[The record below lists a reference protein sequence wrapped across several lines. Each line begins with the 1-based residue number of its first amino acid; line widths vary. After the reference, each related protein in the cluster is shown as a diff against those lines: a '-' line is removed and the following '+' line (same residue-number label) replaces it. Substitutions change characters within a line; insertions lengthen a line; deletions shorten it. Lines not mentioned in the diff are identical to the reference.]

1 MNETIQIEKL
11 EQNECIIRYLRNIDD
26 KNLPKDI
33 KEWKNS
39 ELEKLQKE
47 HYELSL
53 LNASDEDI
61 IIMALIEMAN
71 IYRANY
77 RDNIVNKI
85 MEVRTRFIESQIE
98 SQDKIPVPESPKV
111 KVVHEGFNPFESS
124 CTLTWK
130 RVKWTS
136 LIRGNL

>member
-26 KNLPKDI
+26 KNLSKDI

-39 ELEKLQKE
+39 ELEKLQEE

-61 IIMALIEMAN
+61 ILMALLETAN

-85 MEVRTRFIESQIE
+85 MEVRNRFLENQGE
-98 SQDKIPVPESPKV
+98 
-111 KVVHEGFNPFESS
+111 
-124 CTLTWK
+124 
-130 RVKWTS
+130 
-136 LIRGNL
+136 

>member
-47 HYELSL
+47 HYELEL
-53 LNASDEDI
+53 LNASDKDI
-61 IIMALIEMAN
+61 ITMALIEMAN

-77 RDNIVNKI
+77 RDNIINKI
-85 MEVRTRFIESQIE
+85 MEVRNRFLESQIE
-98 SQDKIPVPESPKV
+98 NI
-111 KVVHEGFNPFESS
+111 N
-124 CTLTWK
+124 
-130 RVKWTS
+130 
-136 LIRGNL
+136 

>member
-26 KNLPKDI
+26 KDLPKDI
-33 KEWKNS
+33 KEWKKS

-47 HYELSL
+47 HYELEL

-61 IIMALIEMAN
+61 ILMALLETAN

-85 MEVRTRFIESQIE
+85 MEVRNRFLESQIK
-98 SQDKIPVPESPKV
+98 SQDKVPVPELPKI
-111 KVVHEGFNPFESS
+111 KIVHEGFNPFDKQYWGKE
-124 CTLTWK
+124 K
-130 RVKWTS
+130 
-136 LIRGNL
+136 

>member
-26 KNLPKDI
+26 KDLSKDT
-33 KEWKNS
+33 KEWKKS

-47 HYELSL
+47 HYELEL

-61 IIMALIEMAN
+61 ILMALLETAN

-85 MEVRTRFIESQIE
+85 MEVRNRFLESQIK
-98 SQDKIPVPESPKV
+98 SQDEVPVPELPKI
-111 KVVHEGFNPFESS
+111 KIVHEGFNPFEKRF
-124 CTLTWK
+124 WK
-130 RVKWTS
+130 K
-136 LIRGNL
+136 GE

>member
-11 EQNECIIRYLRNIDD
+11 EQNECIIRYLSNIDD

-47 HYELSL
+47 HYELTL

-61 IIMALIEMAN
+61 ILMALIEMAN

-85 MEVRTRFIESQIE
+85 MEVRNRFLESQIKN
-98 SQDKIPVPESPKV
+98 QDKVPVPELPKM
-111 KVVHEGFNPFESS
+111 KIVHEGFNPF
-124 CTLTWK
+124 K
-130 RVKWTS
+130 
-136 LIRGNL
+136 N